1 LTDYMTFIL
10 QGKIMAD
17 QKSSE
22 ETSDSFTMENGFFN
36 HLGFR
41 LVTWEEDLAVLEF
54 EIEPYHL
61 NRALVLHG
69 GVLTSIIDI
78 ACGFSGCFSLDPNR
92 VRKAVTLSLT
102 TSFTGQATS
111 GIVRAVGC
119 KRVSGRKIFVATAEV
134 TSGSGD
140 LLALGEGT
148 YRYRSGSEPVDEEPS
163 GGAADPADPVR

>member
-1 LTDYMTFIL
+1 
-10 QGKIMAD
+10 MAD

-22 ETSDSFTMENGFFN
+22 EPPDSFTMENGFFN

-78 ACGFSGCFSLDPNR
+78 ACGFAGCFSLDPNR
-92 VRKAVTLSLT
+92 VRKTVTLSLT
-102 TSFTGQATS
+102 TSFTGQAS
-111 GIVRAVGC
+111 FGIVRPW
-119 KRVSGRKIFVATAEV
+119 VA
-134 TSGSGD
+134 SGSVGAKFSSPPRKSPPAAVSCSP
-140 LLALGEGT
+140 LVK
-148 YRYRSGSEPVDEEPS
+148 EPTVTAAAVNPSTKSRPVSAPS
-163 GGAADPADPVR
+163 G